1 MVKVKLLALLPV
13 LAVGLALAGAAAAD
27 PPPLYV
33 TFRPDHS
40 FFVYL
45 PNGTQV
51 GTTNGAASVI
61 AAGSYTL
68 LLDDTA
74 AVDMPFDL
82 SGPGV
87 KLVTDMAHAEE
98 VSDAV
103 VVTFQPNSTYTYRD
117 DNHPNVFWTF
127 TTSSQVLPPSPTTT
141 TTCSSCTVPTKTT
154 GTGDIVGSQTVI
166 ARGSLA
172 GAVSAAGR
180 LALTFKGKAVGTLK
194 AGSYKLTV
202 LDRSS
207 SRGFTVQRAHDAA
220 QPVTGLKF
228 VGARHR
234 TITLSAGQWAF
245 FSPGAGKKTY
255 FFVSK

>member
-1 MVKVKLLALLPV
+1 MLA
-13 LAVGLALAGAAAAD
+13 AALALAGAAAAD

-117 DNHPNVFWTF
+117 DNHPNVFWT
-127 TTSSQVLPPSPTTT
+127 LH
-141 TTCSSCTVPTKTT
+141 
-154 GTGDIVGSQTVI
+154 DL
-166 ARGSLA
+166 LA
-172 GAVSAAGR
+172 GAPAVPDDDDHLLELHRPDQDDGNGRHRR
-180 LALTFKGKAVGTLK
+180 LADGDR
-194 AGSYKLTV
+194 AGLACRRRKCCRQARSDLQGQGRRHAESGE
-202 LDRSS
+202 LQADRP
-207 SRGFTVQRAHDAA
+207 RPELEPGLHCAA
-220 QPVTGLKF
+220 RP
-228 VGARHR
+228 
-234 TITLSAGQWAF
+234 
-245 FSPGAGKKTY
+245 
-255 FFVSK
+255 